1 MLVNIHKPISILLII
16 FGWNTV
22 QAQEV
27 WTLKQC
33 IDTAQVYNKTLQ
45 INRNNISISEQ
56 RKKEAQANLIPKVTA
71 NADYKYFMELP
82 TQLMPMNALNP
93 QAPEGQFRNLQF
105 GVPHNINA
113 NIQLAMPLYNPQVYG
128 AIENTKIA
136 SELTQLQFQKSEV
149 QVLYDITTLYYN
161 AQILKHQ
168 LGFLDTNLI
177 NTQKLLKNM
186 ELLKEQLLAKGTDV
200 SKVKLQAEQLATQR
214 ENVDNK
220 YTSILNALKLNI
232 GIPLERNITV
242 VPEIEQQTLT
252 ENNAGNVLD
261 LRIIQAQNKLLNS
274 ELSTLNKSRF
284 LPSLNLIASYGT
296 TGFGYDK
303 TPNDFLKFYP
313 VSFAGIQLSYPLFNG
328 TVTQRK
334 INQKKLE
341 ISNNE
346 LQSKLISEKNTMEI
360 ENAIRQRNIAQSTIT
375 NTENQIILAKDIYE
389 KTVLQQKHGT
399 ATLTDVLLA
408 DNALREAQQNYLS
421 AVIDYLKADLEI
433 KKLTGTIKSEKIKV
447 KR

>member
-1 MLVNIHKPISILLII
+1 MFFSILII
-16 FGWNTV
+16 GWNSS

-33 IDTAQVYNKTLQ
+33 IDTAEVHNKTLQ
-45 INRNNISISEQ
+45 INRNNIAISEQ
-56 RKKEAQANLIPKVTA
+56 RKKEAQANLIPKITA

-93 QAPEGQFRNLQF
+93 QVPEGQFRDLQF

-113 NIQLAMPLYNPQVYG
+113 SIQLAMPLYNPQVYG

-136 SELTQLQFQKSEV
+136 IEITQLQYQKSEE

-168 LGFLDTNLI
+168 LVFLETNFE
-177 NTQKLLKNM
+177 NTSRLLKNM
-186 ELLKEQLLAKGTDV
+186 QILKEQLLAKGSDV
-200 SKVKLQAEQLATQR
+200 SKVQLQAEQLATQK
-214 ENVDNK
+214 ENVNNK
-220 YTSILNALKLNI
+220 YISILNALKLNM
-232 GIPLERNITV
+232 GVALET
-242 VPEIEQQTLT
+242 EISVESVISFQTSLEYSSKT
-252 ENNAGNVLD
+252 TLD
-261 LRIIQAQNKLLNS
+261 IRLIQTQNRFLNT

-296 TGFGYDK
+296 TGFGYNK
-303 TPNDFLKFYP
+303 SPNDFLKFYP
-313 VSFAGIQLSYPLFNG
+313 IGFAGIQFSYPLFNG

-346 LQSKLISEKNTMEI
+346 LQVQLMNDKNKMEI
-360 ENAIRQRNIAQSTIT
+360 ENSTRQKNVAQQTVL
-375 NTENQIILAKDIYE
+375 NTEKQIALAQTIYDQ
-389 KTVLQQKHGT
+389 TIIQQKQGT
-399 ATLTDVLLA
+399 ASLTDVLLT

-421 AVIDYLKADLEI
+421 AVIDYLKADLEL
-433 KKLTGTIKSEKIKV
+433 KKVTGSIAN
-447 KR
+447 

>member
-1 MLVNIHKPISILLII
+1 MLVNTHKLLVIPLI
-16 FGWNTV
+16 FIGWNTV
-22 QAQEV
+22 QAQDV

-45 INRNNISISEQ
+45 INRNHIRISEQ
-56 RKKEAQANLIPKVTA
+56 REKEAKANLIPKVTA

-93 QAPEGQFRNLQF
+93 QAPEGQFRDLQF

-113 NIQLAMPLYNPQVYG
+113 NVQLAMPLYNPQVYG
-128 AIENTKIA
+128 AIENTRIA
-136 SELTQLQFQKSEV
+136 NALTQLQFQKSEE

-168 LGFLDTNLI
+168 LDFLESNLI

-200 SKVKLQAEQLATQR
+200 SKVKLQAEQLNTQR
-214 ENVDNK
+214 ENVHNK
-220 YTSILNALKLNI
+220 YISILNALKLNI

-242 VPEIEQQTLT
+242 VSEIEQQTLT
-252 ENNAGNVLD
+252 ENNVENILD
-261 LRIIQAQNKLLNS
+261 LKIIQTQNKLLNS

-313 VSFAGIQLSYPLFNG
+313 IGFAGLQLTYPLFNG

-346 LQSKLISEKNTMEI
+346 LQAQLIGDKNKMET
-360 ENAIRQRNIAQSTIT
+360 ENALRQRTIAQQTVI
-375 NTENQIILAKDIYE
+375 NTENQITLAQSIYE
-389 KTVLQQKHGT
+389 QTILQQKQGT

-421 AVIDYLKADLEI
+421 AVIDYLKVDLEL
-433 KKLTGTIKSEKIKV
+433 KKLAGTIKN
-447 KR
+447 